1 MSFRFHSA
9 FRETESG
16 LMVPQSLDTEM
27 QVSVGPGSPVQP
39 APEVKLAMTDKAKQA
54 ALDLLKTPPQVQ
66 TPARPRQSGDK
77 ARRPPQH
84 SRMFM
89 GMGNAANKPRHNRK
103 RAKRDPRRRK
113 A

>member
-1 MSFRFHSA
+1 MRDFRFHSA

-16 LMVPQSLDTEM
+16 LLVPQSAVDPE
-27 QVSVGPGSPVQP
+27 
-39 APEVKLAMTDKAKQA
+39 AEVKLKMADEAKQA
-54 ALDLLKTPPQVQ
+54 ALEDDLAQMEALILKAAPPVQ
-66 TPARPRQSGDK
+66 TPARPRQSGDT

-89 GMGNAANKPRHNRK
+89 GMGVAADKPRHNRK

-113 A
+113 AC

>member
-1 MSFRFHSA
+1 MRDFRFHSA

-16 LMVPQSLDTEM
+16 LLVPQSAVDPE
-27 QVSVGPGSPVQP
+27 
-39 APEVKLAMTDKAKQA
+39 AEVKLKMADEAK
-54 ALDLLKTPPQVQ
+54 
-66 TPARPRQSGDK
+66 RPRQSGDT

-89 GMGNAANKPRHNRK
+89 GMGVAADKPRHNRK

-113 A
+113 AC

>member
-1 MSFRFHSA
+1 MRDFRFHSA
-9 FRETESG
+9 FKETESG
-16 LMVPQSLDTEM
+16 LLVPQSAVDPE
-27 QVSVGPGSPVQP
+27 
-39 APEVKLAMTDKAKQA
+39 AEVKLAMADEAKQA
-54 ALDLLKTPPQVQ
+54 ALDHLKAAPPVQ

-89 GMGNAANKPRHNRK
+89 GMGDAADKPRHNRK

-113 A
+113 AC